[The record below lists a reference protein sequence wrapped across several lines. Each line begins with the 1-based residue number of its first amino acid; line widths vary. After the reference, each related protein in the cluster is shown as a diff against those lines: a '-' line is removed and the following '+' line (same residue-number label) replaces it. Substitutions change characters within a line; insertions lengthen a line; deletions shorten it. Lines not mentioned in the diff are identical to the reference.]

1 MSSLSSPHQFRFHS
15 RFVLN
20 DPVSVFPC
28 VTTEYLFTNLLLSD
42 VKSVVCQAAIRTG
55 LKKRHRFIE

>member
-42 VKSVVCQAAIRTG
+42 VKSVVCQAAIGTG
-55 LKKRHRFIE
+55 F